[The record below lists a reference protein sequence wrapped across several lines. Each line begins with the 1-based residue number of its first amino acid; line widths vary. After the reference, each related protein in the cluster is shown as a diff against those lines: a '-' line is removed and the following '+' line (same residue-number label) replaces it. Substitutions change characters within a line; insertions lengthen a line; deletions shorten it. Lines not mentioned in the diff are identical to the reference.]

1 MSSVRTPL
9 GRVRGLGSAKE
20 GVQHWWAQRLTALAL
35 VPLSLWF
42 IYAMVKLTGADRDV
56 VAAWFAHPLNAVLS
70 IVLIATAFHHAQLG
84 LQVVIEDYVHHEGR
98 KLASIIGV
106 KFLAVLL
113 AAGAIFG
120 VLKLAF
126 GVHG

>member
-1 MSSVRTPL
+1 
-9 GRVRGLGSAKE
+9 
-20 GVQHWWAQRLTALAL
+20 
-35 VPLSLWF
+35 F
-42 IYAMVKLTGADRDV
+42 IYSMVRLTGAGLDV

-70 IVLIATAFHHAQLG
+70 IVLVGATFHHAQLG

-98 KLASIIGV
+98 KLASIVGI

-120 VLKLAF
+120 ILKLAF